1 MEIAITILIIIGVVL
16 VTALVLGGWLI
27 VATVRLIGR
36 AVGGAAASPSRPA
49 ALPPAGPQR
58 VRCPHPKCRADNP
71 ASARFCRRCG
81 KMLQVPPHAA
91 APRPLRPQYNG
102 HAA

>member
-1 MEIAITILIIIGVVL
+1 MEIAITILIILGVVL

-27 VATVRLIGR
+27 VAVVRLIGGLFS
-36 AVGGAAASPSRPA
+36 AGASHASTLPA
-49 ALPPAGPQR
+49 AGPGR

-71 ASARFCRRCG
+71 HTARFCRRCG
-81 KMLQVPPHAA
+81 KMLQLPHRA
-91 APRPLRPQYNG
+91 APHHPVRPQYNS